1 MKDSQP
7 IIIGVTGDQ
16 EAEKPVLA
24 VRFLIIFPI
33 IQL

>member
-7 IIIGVTGDQ
+7 IIVVLLADQ

>member
-7 IIIGVTGDQ
+7 IIIGVTGGSGSG
-16 EAEKPVLA
+16 KPVLA